1 MEGKTNKLSKVNKL
15 ILASIPRSGSTWIH
29 RALCGLPPSPTTS
42 KNPFHKKLEG
52 WSIYKTHRTFEH
64 WKHKIHSKDKVIFI
78 FGDITH
84 SIISTREKR
93 YEKNHF
99 KNCGYTGSFE
109 NKNIYEEDFLN
120 YELIFDSWVNC
131 NLPNLLILRYETF
144 SPSTLY
150 NFVPFSFNL
159 PPRTPRT
166 DYTNVKKSNITK
178 IQNTYKSLIEKSMLL
193 SV

>member
-1 MEGKTNKLSKVNKL
+1 MDKL
-15 ILASIPRSGSTWIH
+15 IVASIPRSGSTWVH
-29 RALCGLPPSPTTS
+29 RAICGLPPSSSTS
-42 KNPFHKKLEG
+42 KNPFIKESVG

-64 WKHKIHSKDKVIFI
+64 WKNKINPEDKVIFI

-84 SIISTREKR
+84 SIISTKKKR

-99 KNCGYTGSFE
+99 KNCGYTGPIK

-131 NLPNLLILRYETF
+131 NLSNLLILRYETF

-150 NFVPFSFNL
+150 NFVPFPFSL
-159 PPRTPRT
+159 PPRVSRT
-166 DYTNVKKSNITK
+166 DYTNVKKSNMIK
-178 IQNTYKSLIEKSMLL
+178 IQNTYKSLIKKSMLL
-193 SV
+193 NV